1 MLLLSAVL
9 FACRQGVAILH
20 ALGVLLLSAA
30 LTLYALGRR
39 MRRRLA
45 AAPRV
50 CAALAAL
57 GAAALAALLWPS
69 SLAARLALLSDYVL
83 QLQLQL
89 QLLSAE
95 PAVSAVAAGAA
106 ASALLHLSLSLYC
119 RATAAAPL
127 VEVKARQAGAL
138 VGDHSR
144 HRLRGKRGLQPKLLP
159 SAVAEVWQLHKDGL
173 LLQAA
178 ELLCEIESRSEAGFV
193 TGSGA
198 VGTRAGPAPTH
209 QGVASARRELAKHA
223 DLVAEIKFREEAT
236 LVALQAFD
244 GAAAPWKMSSSHTPS
259 PPLPPPLGETPSGD
273 YVWANRRGSLRH

>member
-39 MRRRLA
+39 MRRRLS

-69 SLAARLALLSDYVL
+69 SLAARLALLSGYVL

-95 PAVSAVAAGAA
+95 PAVSAVVAGAA

-178 ELLCEIESRSEAGFV
+178 ELLSEIESQSGAGFV
-193 TGSGA
+193 MESAGA
-198 VGTRAGPAPTH
+198 MTTPAGPTATH
-209 QGVASARRELAKHA
+209 QGVTSARRELAKHA
-223 DLVAEIKFREEAT
+223 DLVAEIKSREEAT
-236 LVALQAFD
+236 LIALQAFE
-244 GAAAPWKMSSSHTPS
+244 GAAAPSKM
-259 PPLPPPLGETPSGD
+259 
-273 YVWANRRGSLRH
+273 

>member
-1 MLLLSAVL
+1 MTIQVLLLSAVL
-9 FACRQGVAILH
+9 FTCRKGGTILH
-20 ALGVLLLSAA
+20 ALGVLLLSATLA
-30 LTLYALGRR
+30 LYALGRR
-39 MRRRLA
+39 VRRRLA

-50 CAALAAL
+50 LAALAAI
-57 GAAALAALLWPS
+57 GAAALAALLCPS
-69 SLAARLALLSDYVL
+69 SLAVWVALLSRWAAV
-83 QLQLQL
+83 LQL

-106 ASALLHLSLSLYC
+106 ASALLHLSLSLYGH
-119 RATAAAPL
+119 ATAAAPP
-127 VEVKARQAGAL
+127 VEVKARQAGASAA
-138 VGDHSR
+138 DHSR

-178 ELLCEIESRSEAGFV
+178 ELLCEIESRGGAGFV

-223 DLVAEIKFREEAT
+223 DLVAEIKSREEAT

-244 GAAAPWKMSSSHTPS
+244 GAAAPWKMSSSH
-259 PPLPPPLGETPSGD
+259 PPPPPFLPPSVRLPLVTTCGPTVEG
-273 YVWANRRGSLRH
+273 A